1 MDLVWT
7 SQVERNG
14 TRGVDTADVAAIKA
28 QTESTFPQQPESSP
42 IRVSMPNTRSQ
53 TARSYRTN
61 PLPTLE
67 EDLRNLDVDD
77 EGETAPQTRP
87 QTPSLDHDA
96 EAERREAEG
105 IETRTT
111 PRSRKITSST
121 HSFQIRLVRGADPN
135 EGRCLITNLTSPA
148 VQSCHLVAQAT
159 NAQMV
164 RVSGFHKSSVLTEF
178 DL

>member
-1 MDLVWT
+1 MDPVWT

-14 TRGVDTADVAAIKA
+14 TREVDTADVAAIKA

-53 TARSYRTN
+53 TVRSYGTN

-67 EDLRNLDVDD
+67 EDLRNLDMDD
-77 EGETAPQTRP
+77 GGGTAPQTSPPDRER
-87 QTPSLDHDA
+87 
-96 EAERREAEG
+96 EAERRETEG

-121 HSFQIRLVRGADPN
+121 HSFQMGLVRGADPN

-164 RVSGFHKSSVLTEF
+164 RVSGFHKSSVLTKF